1 MSLPKKKRNSP
12 PFIPSLSL
20 LSPSSTL
27 TTTSTTF
34 KRMPPANPR
43 IIALFDVD
51 GTLTPARKD
60 ITPDTAAFIKKLR
73 EKITIGVVGG
83 SDFPKQKEQLGDTV
97 LQDFD
102 YSFSE
107 NGLVAYYEG
116 KQIGHTSINDHLGEE
131 NIKAIVNWT
140 LRYLSGR

>member
-1 MSLPKKKRNSP
+1 
-12 PFIPSLSL
+12 
-20 LSPSSTL
+20 
-27 TTTSTTF
+27 
-34 KRMPPANPR
+34 MPPANPR

-60 ITPDTAAFIKKLR
+60 ITPETAAFIKKLR

-83 SDFPKQKEQLGDTV
+83 SDFPKQKEQLGETV
-97 LQDFD
+97 LDDFD

-107 NGLVAYYEG
+107 NGLVAYHKG

-140 LRYLSGR
+140 LRYLSGK